1 MNKKQLIIA
10 AIVATLSVSGAFAAT
25 DITGVTGNN
34 GIFNITPD
42 KLNGEVGY
50 RKYDN
55 FNLSA
60 GDIANLIYKYGNSRD
75 INTFI
80 NLVQNGVKIDGILN
94 TMRDGNF
101 YNGQAVFITPGGM
114 TVGASGVLNV
124 GSLSV
129 ITPTNDAY
137 NSLKGEYASNNFA
150 NINNISS
157 LLNKSSNVGNIS
169 INGKI
174 LAREGVQLRGGQI
187 NVGANGAIVNGITST
202 QAFTD
207 RATAATNA
215 EALFNNL
222 VNTNGIKTASAFT
235 KNGSNIQIKSSTGVD
250 IAGKVING
258 AADASGITSAQG
270 NSGVFITNSGSN
282 GTKISGL
289 VQSTHELNV
298 FNKAGDMTINGTLK
312 NEGANLNVSN
322 NGGNVAIGGTLSSD
336 RDIAITNNSS
346 TGSLA
351 FSGTAKGANANF
363 VNEGAG
369 GMNVTGAV
377 SGTKARFI
385 NRGGKLVIANT
396 ADKVAADRVDV
407 VNYGD
412 GGASIGGI
420 NAENGLYVVNHKGN
434 LSVDGHVT
442 TGDDATISI
451 RNAETAGK
459 LAVGSNGHIDGQGK
473 VALRNQG
480 ANGMT
485 IDGKVTN
492 DNALGNAETSIIN
505 ENGALLVNGKI
516 NNNGNMAIKNTG
528 SGMLIS
534 KNAVVTNEGQLKVKN
549 YGADGMTIVG
559 DVNNTGNVT
568 FYNDAGK
575 MKLATAED
583 GTKAGNITN
592 EDGRLII
599 WSRNNS
605 TGISAA
611 SSSKIINNG
620 NGNSLAIKHTGT
632 TAAGSKGLDL
642 QGTIRNDGETAI
654 NNYSGDMYI
663 SGNIQSDGSLG
674 IINRAGAGKADF
686 ASAGSITSDKNINIK
701 NYGSGDM
708 TVNNTITNNGRL
720 NVIANTGKL
729 NLGGTV
735 HNDSNGALDDNNGF
749 YAVSRDQGTGINL
762 SSEFK
767 ADGAGQNLIKNISGS
782 EGLRYEGA
790 INASGSQTELY
801 NVKGN
806 MTVGGTIATT
816 GDGKVVIL
824 NKGDGMTVN
833 GTISSA
839 KDVKVVNKGSQKATV
854 DESKI
859 TAPNTKKFYEQLRK
873 SSL

>member
-10 AIVATLSVSGAFAAT
+10 AIAATLSVSGAFAAT

-34 GIFNITPD
+34 GVFNITPD

-114 TVGASGVLNV
+114 AVGASGVLNV

-169 INGKI
+169 IDGKI

-207 RATAATNA
+207 RATAATQA

-258 AADASGITSAQG
+258 AADASGITSTQG

-322 NGGNVAIGGTLSSD
+322 KGGNVAIGGTLSSD
-336 RDIAITNNSS
+336 RDIAVTNNSS

-407 VNYGD
+407 VNYGN

-480 ANGMT
+480 ANGLT

-492 DNALGNAETSIIN
+492 DNALSNAETSIIN

-528 SGMLIS
+528 SGMTIS

-549 YGADGMTIVG
+549 YGAGGMTIVG

-568 FYNDAGK
+568 FYNDAGQ
-575 MKLATAED
+575 MQLATTKD

-762 SSEFK
+762 SSGFK

-782 EGLRYEGA
+782 EGLRYEGN

-801 NVKGN
+801 NQKGN
-806 MTVGGTIATT
+806 MTVGGTLATT
-816 GDGKVVIL
+816 GDGKVVVL
-824 NKGDGMTVN
+824 NKGDGMKLDGIIT
-833 GTISSA
+833 SEKDA
-839 KDVKVVNKGSQKATV
+839 KIVNKGLEHAENNAKVTTPN
-854 DESKI
+854 KI
-859 TAPNTKKFYEQLRK
+859 WFYEKLK
-873 SSL
+873 

>member
-10 AIVATLSVSGAFAAT
+10 AIAATLSVSGAFAAT
-25 DITGVTGNN
+25 DITGVNGNN
-34 GIFNITPD
+34 GVFNITPD

-169 INGKI
+169 IDGKI

-207 RATAATNA
+207 RATAATRA

-322 NGGNVAIGGTLSSD
+322 KGGNVAIGGTLSSD
-336 RDIAITNNSS
+336 RDIAVTNNSS

-528 SGMLIS
+528 SGMTIS

-549 YGADGMTIVG
+549 YGAGGMTIVG

-575 MKLATAED
+575 MKLATTED

-749 YAVSRDQGTGINL
+749 YAVSRDQGTGIIL
-762 SSEFK
+762 SSGFK

-782 EGLRYEGA
+782 EGLRYEGN

-801 NVKGN
+801 NQKGN
-806 MTVGGTIATT
+806 MTVGGTLATT
-816 GDGKVVIL
+816 GDGKVVVL
-824 NKGDGMTVN
+824 NKGDGMKLDGIIT
-833 GTISSA
+833 SEKDA
-839 KDVKVVNKGSQKATV
+839 KIVNKGLEHAENNAKVTTPN
-854 DESKI
+854 KI
-859 TAPNTKKFYEQLRK
+859 WFYEKLK
-873 SSL
+873 

>member
-322 NGGNVAIGGTLSSD
+322 NAGNVAIGGTLSSD

-459 LAVGSNGHIDGQGK
+459 LAVGTNGHVDGKGK

-528 SGMLIS
+528 SGMTIS

-686 ASAGSITSDKNINIK
+686 TSAGSITSDKNINIK

-720 NVIANTGKL
+720 NIIANTGKL

-762 SSEFK
+762 SSGFK

-782 EGLRYEGA
+782 EGLRYEGN

-801 NVKGN
+801 NQKGN
-806 MTVGGTIATT
+806 MTVGGTLATT
-816 GDGKVVIL
+816 GDGKVVVL
-824 NKGDGMTVN
+824 NKGDGMKLDGIIT
-833 GTISSA
+833 SEKDA
-839 KDVKVVNKGSQKATV
+839 KIVNKGLEHAENNAKVTTPN
-854 DESKI
+854 KI
-859 TAPNTKKFYEQLRK
+859 WFYEKLK
-873 SSL
+873 

>member
-10 AIVATLSVSGAFAAT
+10 AIAATLSVSGAFAAT
-25 DITGVTGNN
+25 DITGVNGNN
-34 GIFNITPD
+34 GVFNITPD

-169 INGKI
+169 IDGKI

-207 RATAATNA
+207 RATAATQA

-322 NGGNVAIGGTLSSD
+322 KGGNVAIGGTLSSD
-336 RDIAITNNSS
+336 RDIAVTNNSS

-459 LAVGSNGHIDGQGK
+459 LAVGSNGHVDGQGK

-528 SGMLIS
+528 SGMTIS
-534 KNAVVTNEGQLKVKN
+534 KNAVVTNEGQLKIKN
-549 YGADGMTIVG
+549 YGAGGMTIVG

-568 FYNDAGK
+568 FYNDAGQ
-575 MKLATAED
+575 MQLATTKD

-762 SSEFK
+762 SSGFK

-782 EGLRYEGA
+782 EGLRYEGN

-801 NVKGN
+801 NQKGN
-806 MTVGGTIATT
+806 MTVGGTLATT
-816 GDGKVVIL
+816 GDGKVVVL
-824 NKGDGMTVN
+824 NKGDGMKLDGIIT
-833 GTISSA
+833 SEKDA
-839 KDVKVVNKGSQKATV
+839 KIVNKGLEHAENNAKVTTPN
-854 DESKI
+854 KI
-859 TAPNTKKFYEQLRK
+859 WFYEKLK
-873 SSL
+873 

>member
-10 AIVATLSVSGAFAAT
+10 AIAATLSVSGAFAAT
-25 DITGVTGNN
+25 DITGVNGNN
-34 GIFNITPD
+34 GVFNITPD

-169 INGKI
+169 IDGKI

-207 RATAATNA
+207 RATAATRA

-222 VNTNGIKTASAFT
+222 VNTNDIKTASAFT

-298 FNKAGDMTINGTLK
+298 FNKAGDMAINGTLK

-322 NGGNVAIGGTLSSD
+322 KGGNVTIGGTLSSD
-336 RDIAITNNSS
+336 RDIAVTNNSS

-528 SGMLIS
+528 SSMKIS

-549 YGADGMTIVG
+549 YGAGGMTIVG
-559 DVNNTGNVT
+559 DINNTGNVT
-568 FYNDAGK
+568 FYNDAGQ
-575 MKLATAED
+575 MQLATTKD

-686 ASAGSITSDKNINIK
+686 ASAGSITSDKNIHIK

-720 NVIANTGKL
+720 NIIANTGKL

-762 SSEFK
+762 SSGFK

-782 EGLRYEGA
+782 EGLRYEGN

-801 NVKGN
+801 NQKGN
-806 MTVGGTIATT
+806 MTVGGTLATT
-816 GDGKVVIL
+816 GDGKVVVL
-824 NKGDGMTVN
+824 NKGDGMKLDGIIT
-833 GTISSA
+833 SEKDA
-839 KDVKVVNKGSQKATV
+839 KIVNKGLEHAENNAKVTTPN
-854 DESKI
+854 KI
-859 TAPNTKKFYEQLRK
+859 WFYEKLK
-873 SSL
+873 

>member
-10 AIVATLSVSGAFAAT
+10 AIAATLSVSGAFAAT
-25 DITGVTGNN
+25 DITGVNGNN
-34 GIFNITPD
+34 GVFNITPD

-114 TVGASGVLNV
+114 AVGASGVLNV

-169 INGKI
+169 IDGKI

-207 RATAATNA
+207 RATAATQA

-298 FNKAGDMTINGTLK
+298 FNKAGDMAINGTLK

-322 NGGNVAIGGTLSSD
+322 KGGNVAIGGTLSSD
-336 RDIAITNNSS
+336 RDIAVTNNSS

-369 GMNVTGAV
+369 GMNVTGVV

-534 KNAVVTNEGQLKVKN
+534 KNAVVTNEGQLKIKN
-549 YGADGMTIVG
+549 YGAGGMTIVG

-568 FYNDAGK
+568 FYNDAGQ
-575 MKLATAED
+575 MKLATTED
-583 GTKAGNITN
+583 RTKAGNITN

-720 NVIANTGKL
+720 NIIANTGKL

-762 SSEFK
+762 SSGFK

-782 EGLRYEGA
+782 EGLRYEGN

-801 NVKGN
+801 NQKGN
-806 MTVGGTIATT
+806 MTVGGTLATT
-816 GDGKVVIL
+816 GDGKVVVL
-824 NKGDGMTVN
+824 NKGDGMKLDGIIT
-833 GTISSA
+833 SEKDA
-839 KDVKVVNKGSQKATV
+839 KIVNKGLEHAENNAKVTTPN
-854 DESKI
+854 KI
-859 TAPNTKKFYEQLRK
+859 WFYEKLK
-873 SSL
+873 

>member
-10 AIVATLSVSGAFAAT
+10 AIAATLSVSGAFAAT

-34 GIFNITPD
+34 GVFNITPD

-114 TVGASGVLNV
+114 AVGASGVLNV

-137 NSLKGEYASNNFA
+137 NNLKSEYASNNFA

-169 INGKI
+169 IDGKI

-187 NVGANGAIVNGITST
+187 NVGANGAIINGIAEQNAITSAT
-202 QAFTD
+202 Q
-207 RATAATNA
+207 A

-322 NGGNVAIGGTLSSD
+322 KGGNVAIGGTLSSD
-336 RDIAITNNSS
+336 RDIAVTNNSS

-528 SGMLIS
+528 SGMTIS

-549 YGADGMTIVG
+549 YGAGGMTIVG
-559 DVNNTGNVT
+559 DINNTGNVT

-575 MKLATAED
+575 MKLATTED

-762 SSEFK
+762 SSGFK

-782 EGLRYEGA
+782 EGLRYEGN

-801 NVKGN
+801 NQKGN
-806 MTVGGTIATT
+806 MTVGGTLATT
-816 GDGKVVIL
+816 GDGKVVVL
-824 NKGDGMTVN
+824 NKGDGMKLDGIIT
-833 GTISSA
+833 SEKDA
-839 KDVKVVNKGSQKATV
+839 KIVNKGLEHAENNAKVTTPN
-854 DESKI
+854 KI
-859 TAPNTKKFYEQLRK
+859 WFYEKLK
-873 SSL
+873 

>member
-10 AIVATLSVSGAFAAT
+10 AIAATLSVSGAFAAT
-25 DITGVTGNN
+25 DITGVNGNN
-34 GIFNITPD
+34 GVFNITPD

-55 FNLSA
+55 FDLSA

-80 NLVQNGVKIDGILN
+80 NLVQKEVKIDGILN

-129 ITPTNDAY
+129 ITPTNVAY
-137 NSLKGEYASNNFA
+137 KSLEGEYASNNFA

-169 INGKI
+169 IDGKI

-207 RATAATNA
+207 RATAATQA

-322 NGGNVAIGGTLSSD
+322 KGGNVAIGGTLSSD
-336 RDIAITNNSS
+336 RDIAVTNNSS

-528 SGMLIS
+528 SGMTIS

-549 YGADGMTIVG
+549 YGAGGMTIVG

-568 FYNDAGK
+568 FYNDAGQ
-575 MKLATAED
+575 MKLATTED

-762 SSEFK
+762 SSGFK

-782 EGLRYEGA
+782 EGLRYEGN

-801 NVKGN
+801 NQKGN
-806 MTVGGTIATT
+806 MTVGGTLATT
-816 GDGKVVIL
+816 GDGKVVVL
-824 NKGDGMTVN
+824 NKGDGMKLDGIIT
-833 GTISSA
+833 SEKDA
-839 KDVKVVNKGSQKATV
+839 KIVNKGLEHAENNAKVTTPN
-854 DESKI
+854 KI
-859 TAPNTKKFYEQLRK
+859 WFYEKLK
-873 SSL
+873 

>member
-10 AIVATLSVSGAFAAT
+10 AIAATLSVSGAFAAT

-34 GIFNITPD
+34 GVFNITPD

-114 TVGASGVLNV
+114 AVGASGVLNV

-137 NSLKGEYASNNFA
+137 NNLKSEYTSNNFA

-169 INGKI
+169 IDGKI

-207 RATAATNA
+207 RATAATRA
-215 EALFNNL
+215 EALFNDL

-322 NGGNVAIGGTLSSD
+322 KGGNVAIGGTLSSD
-336 RDIAITNNSS
+336 RDIAVTNNSS

-407 VNYGD
+407 VNYGN

-459 LAVGSNGHIDGQGK
+459 LAVGSNGHVDGQGK

-492 DNALGNAETSIIN
+492 DNALSNAETSIIN

-516 NNNGNMAIKNTG
+516 NNIGNMAIKNTG
-528 SGMLIS
+528 SGMTIS

-559 DVNNTGNVT
+559 DINNTGNVT
-568 FYNDAGK
+568 FYNDAGQ
-575 MKLATAED
+575 MQLATTKD

-762 SSEFK
+762 SSGFK

-782 EGLRYEGA
+782 EGLRYEGN

-801 NVKGN
+801 NQKGN
-806 MTVGGTIATT
+806 MTVGGTLATT
-816 GDGKVVIL
+816 GDGKVVVL
-824 NKGDGMTVN
+824 NKGDGMKLDGIIT
-833 GTISSA
+833 SE
-839 KDVKVVNKGSQKATV
+839 KDAKVVNKGLEHAENNAKVTTPN
-854 DESKI
+854 KI
-859 TAPNTKKFYEQLRK
+859 WFYEKLK
-873 SSL
+873 

>member
-10 AIVATLSVSGAFAAT
+10 AIAATLSVSGAFAAT

-34 GIFNITPD
+34 GVFNITPD

-114 TVGASGVLNV
+114 AVGASGVLNV

-169 INGKI
+169 IDGKI

-207 RATAATNA
+207 RATAATQA

-322 NGGNVAIGGTLSSD
+322 KGGNVAIGGTLSSD
-336 RDIAITNNSS
+336 RDIAVTNNSS

-528 SGMLIS
+528 SGMTIS

-559 DVNNTGNVT
+559 DINNTGNVT

-575 MKLATAED
+575 MKLATTED

-762 SSEFK
+762 SSGFK

-782 EGLRYEGA
+782 EGLRYEGN

-801 NVKGN
+801 NQKGN
-806 MTVGGTIATT
+806 MTVGGTLATT
-816 GDGKVVIL
+816 GDGKVVVL
-824 NKGDGMTVN
+824 NKGDGMKLDGIIT
-833 GTISSA
+833 SEKDA
-839 KDVKVVNKGSQKATV
+839 KIVNKGLEHAENNAKVTTPN
-854 DESKI
+854 KI
-859 TAPNTKKFYEQLRK
+859 WFYEKLK
-873 SSL
+873 

>member
-10 AIVATLSVSGAFAAT
+10 AIAATLSVSGAFAAT

-34 GIFNITPD
+34 GVFNITPD

-169 INGKI
+169 IDGKI

-207 RATAATNA
+207 RATAATQA

-322 NGGNVAIGGTLSSD
+322 KGGNVAIGGTFSSD
-336 RDIAITNNSS
+336 RDIAVTNNSS

-459 LAVGSNGHIDGQGK
+459 FAVGSNGHVDGKGK

-528 SGMLIS
+528 SGMTIS

-549 YGADGMTIVG
+549 YGAGGMTIVG

-575 MKLATAED
+575 MKLATTED

-762 SSEFK
+762 SSGFK

-782 EGLRYEGA
+782 EGLRYEGN

-801 NVKGN
+801 NQKGN
-806 MTVGGTIATT
+806 MTVGGTLATT
-816 GDGKVVIL
+816 GDGKVVVL
-824 NKGDGMTVN
+824 NKGDGMKLDGIIT
-833 GTISSA
+833 SEKDA
-839 KDVKVVNKGSQKATV
+839 KIVNKGLEHAENNAKVTTPN
-854 DESKI
+854 KI
-859 TAPNTKKFYEQLRK
+859 WFYEKLK
-873 SSL
+873 

>member
-10 AIVATLSVSGAFAAT
+10 AIAATLSVSGAFAAT
-25 DITGVTGNN
+25 DITGVNGNN
-34 GIFNITPD
+34 GVFNITPD

-169 INGKI
+169 IDGKI

-207 RATAATNA
+207 RATAATQA

-222 VNTNGIKTASAFT
+222 VNTSGIKTASAFT

-298 FNKAGDMTINGTLK
+298 FNKAGDMAINGTLK

-322 NGGNVAIGGTLSSD
+322 KGGNVAIGGTLSSD
-336 RDIAITNNSS
+336 RDIAVTNNSS

-407 VNYGD
+407 VNYGN

-459 LAVGSNGHIDGQGK
+459 FAVGSNGHIDGQGK

-528 SGMLIS
+528 SGMTIS
-534 KNAVVTNEGQLKVKN
+534 KNAVVTNEGQLKIKN
-549 YGADGMTIVG
+549 YGAGGMTIVG

-568 FYNDAGK
+568 FYNDAGQ
-575 MKLATAED
+575 MQLATTKD

-729 NLGGTV
+729 DLGGTV

-762 SSEFK
+762 SSGFK

-782 EGLRYEGA
+782 EGLRYEGN

-801 NVKGN
+801 NQKGN
-806 MTVGGTIATT
+806 MTVGGTLATT
-816 GDGKVVIL
+816 GDGKVVVL
-824 NKGDGMTVN
+824 NKGDGMKLDGIIT
-833 GTISSA
+833 SEKDA
-839 KDVKVVNKGSQKATV
+839 KIVNKGLEHAENNAKVTTPN
-854 DESKI
+854 KI
-859 TAPNTKKFYEQLRK
+859 WFYEKLK
-873 SSL
+873 

>member
-10 AIVATLSVSGAFAAT
+10 AIAATLSVSGAFAAT
-25 DITGVTGNN
+25 DITGVNGNN
-34 GIFNITPD
+34 GVFNITPD

-169 INGKI
+169 IDGKI

-207 RATAATNA
+207 RATAATRA

-322 NGGNVAIGGTLSSD
+322 KGGNVAIGGILSSD
-336 RDIAITNNSS
+336 RDIAVTNNSS

-528 SGMLIS
+528 SGMTIS

-549 YGADGMTIVG
+549 YGAGGMTIVG
-559 DVNNTGNVT
+559 DINNTGNVT
-568 FYNDAGK
+568 FYNDAGQ
-575 MKLATAED
+575 MQLATTKD

-762 SSEFK
+762 SSGFK

-782 EGLRYEGA
+782 EGLRYEGN

-801 NVKGN
+801 NQKGN
-806 MTVGGTIATT
+806 MTVGGTLATT
-816 GDGKVVIL
+816 GDGKVVVL
-824 NKGDGMTVN
+824 NKGDGMKLDGIIT
-833 GTISSA
+833 SEKDA
-839 KDVKVVNKGSQKATV
+839 KIVNKGLEHAENNAKVTTPN
-854 DESKI
+854 KI
-859 TAPNTKKFYEQLRK
+859 WFYEKLK
-873 SSL
+873 

>member
-10 AIVATLSVSGAFAAT
+10 AIAATLSVSGAFAAT
-25 DITGVTGNN
+25 DITGVNGNN
-34 GIFNITPD
+34 GVFNITPD

-169 INGKI
+169 IDGKI

-207 RATAATNA
+207 RATAATQA

-322 NGGNVAIGGTLSSD
+322 KGGNVAIGGTLSSD
-336 RDIAITNNSS
+336 RDIAVTNNSS

-407 VNYGD
+407 VNYGN

-528 SGMLIS
+528 SGMTIS

-549 YGADGMTIVG
+549 YGAGGMTIVG

-575 MKLATAED
+575 MQLATTKD

-720 NVIANTGKL
+720 NIIANTGKL

-762 SSEFK
+762 SSGFK

-782 EGLRYEGA
+782 EGLRYEGN
-790 INASGSQTELY
+790 INASASQTELY
-801 NVKGN
+801 NQKGN
-806 MTVGGTIATT
+806 MTVGGTLATT
-816 GDGKVVIL
+816 GDGKVVVL
-824 NKGDGMTVN
+824 NKGDGMKLDGIIT
-833 GTISSA
+833 SEKDA
-839 KDVKVVNKGSQKATV
+839 KIVNKGLEHAENNAKVTTPN
-854 DESKI
+854 KI
-859 TAPNTKKFYEQLRK
+859 WFYEKLK
-873 SSL
+873 

>member
-10 AIVATLSVSGAFAAT
+10 AIAATLSVSGAFAAT

-34 GIFNITPD
+34 GVFNITPD

-169 INGKI
+169 IDGKI

-207 RATAATNA
+207 RATAATRA

-298 FNKAGDMTINGTLK
+298 FNKAGDMAINGTLK

-322 NGGNVAIGGTLSSD
+322 KGGNVAIGGTLSSD
-336 RDIAITNNSS
+336 RDIAVTNNSS

-528 SGMLIS
+528 SGMTIS

-549 YGADGMTIVG
+549 YGAGGMTIVG
-559 DVNNTGNVT
+559 DINNTGNVT
-568 FYNDAGK
+568 FYNDAGQ
-575 MKLATAED
+575 MQLATTED

-632 TAAGSKGLDL
+632 TAAGAKGLDL

-762 SSEFK
+762 SSGFK

-782 EGLRYEGA
+782 EGLRYEGN

-801 NVKGN
+801 NQKGN
-806 MTVGGTIATT
+806 MTVGGTLATT
-816 GDGKVVIL
+816 GDGKVVVL
-824 NKGDGMTVN
+824 NKGDGMKLDGIIT
-833 GTISSA
+833 SEKDA
-839 KDVKVVNKGSQKATV
+839 KIVNKGLEHAENNAKVTTPN
-854 DESKI
+854 KI
-859 TAPNTKKFYEQLRK
+859 WFYEKLK
-873 SSL
+873 

>member
-10 AIVATLSVSGAFAAT
+10 AIAATLSVSGAFAAT

-34 GIFNITPD
+34 GVFNITPD

-114 TVGASGVLNV
+114 AVGASGVLNV

-169 INGKI
+169 IDGKI

-207 RATAATNA
+207 RATAATQA

-322 NGGNVAIGGTLSSD
+322 KGGNVAIGGTLSSD
-336 RDIAITNNSS
+336 RDIAVTNNSS

-492 DNALGNAETSIIN
+492 DNALSNAETSIIN

-528 SGMLIS
+528 SGMTIS

-575 MKLATAED
+575 MKLATTED

-762 SSEFK
+762 SSGFK

-782 EGLRYEGA
+782 EGLRYEGN

-801 NVKGN
+801 NQKGN
-806 MTVGGTIATT
+806 MTVGGTLATT
-816 GDGKVVIL
+816 GDGKVVVL
-824 NKGDGMTVN
+824 NKGDGMKLDGIIT
-833 GTISSA
+833 SEKDA
-839 KDVKVVNKGSQKATV
+839 KIVNKGLEHAENNAKVTTPN
-854 DESKI
+854 KI
-859 TAPNTKKFYEQLRK
+859 WFYEKLK
-873 SSL
+873 

>member
-10 AIVATLSVSGAFAAT
+10 AIAATLSVSGAFAAT
-25 DITGVTGNN
+25 DITGVNGNN
-34 GIFNITPD
+34 GVFNITPD

-169 INGKI
+169 IDGKI

-207 RATAATNA
+207 RATAATRA

-298 FNKAGDMTINGTLK
+298 FNKAGDMAINGTLK

-322 NGGNVAIGGTLSSD
+322 KGGNVAIGGTLSSD
-336 RDIAITNNSS
+336 RDIAVTNNSS

-505 ENGALLVNGKI
+505 ENGALLVNGRI

-528 SGMLIS
+528 SGMTIS

-549 YGADGMTIVG
+549 YGAGGMTIVG

-575 MKLATAED
+575 MKLATTED

-762 SSEFK
+762 SSGFK

-782 EGLRYEGA
+782 EGLRYEGN

-801 NVKGN
+801 NQKGN
-806 MTVGGTIATT
+806 MTVGGTLATT
-816 GDGKVVIL
+816 GDGKVVVL
-824 NKGDGMTVN
+824 NKGDGMKLDGIIT
-833 GTISSA
+833 SEKDA
-839 KDVKVVNKGSQKATV
+839 KIVNKGLEHAENNAKVTTPN
-854 DESKI
+854 KI
-859 TAPNTKKFYEQLRK
+859 WFYEKLK
-873 SSL
+873 

>member
-10 AIVATLSVSGAFAAT
+10 AIATTLSVSGAFAAT
-25 DITGVTGNN
+25 DITGVNGNN
-34 GIFNITPD
+34 GVFNITPD

-169 INGKI
+169 IDGKI

-207 RATAATNA
+207 RATAATQA

-322 NGGNVAIGGTLSSD
+322 KGGNVAIGGTLSSD
-336 RDIAITNNSS
+336 RDIAVTNNSS

-396 ADKVAADRVDV
+396 ADKVTADRVDV

-528 SGMLIS
+528 SGMTIS

-549 YGADGMTIVG
+549 YGAGGMTIVG

-575 MKLATAED
+575 MKLATTED

-762 SSEFK
+762 SSGFK

-782 EGLRYEGA
+782 EGLRYEGN

-801 NVKGN
+801 NQKGN
-806 MTVGGTIATT
+806 MTVGGTLATT
-816 GDGKVVIL
+816 GDGKVVVL
-824 NKGDGMTVN
+824 NKGDGMKLDGIIT
-833 GTISSA
+833 SEKDA
-839 KDVKVVNKGSQKATV
+839 KIVNKGLEHAENNAKVTTPN
-854 DESKI
+854 KI
-859 TAPNTKKFYEQLRK
+859 WFYEKLK
-873 SSL
+873 

>member
-10 AIVATLSVSGAFAAT
+10 AIAATLSVSGAFAAT

-34 GIFNITPD
+34 GVFNITPD

-169 INGKI
+169 IDGKI

-207 RATAATNA
+207 RATAATQA

-322 NGGNVAIGGTLSSD
+322 KGGNVTIGGTLSSD
-336 RDIAITNNSS
+336 RDIAVTNNSS

-407 VNYGD
+407 VNYGN

-480 ANGMT
+480 ANGLT

-492 DNALGNAETSIIN
+492 DNALSNAETSIIN

-528 SGMLIS
+528 SGMTIS

-549 YGADGMTIVG
+549 YGAGGMTIVG

-568 FYNDAGK
+568 FYNDAGQ
-575 MKLATAED
+575 MQLATTKD

-762 SSEFK
+762 SSGFK

-782 EGLRYEGA
+782 EGLRYEGN

-801 NVKGN
+801 NQKGN
-806 MTVGGTIATT
+806 MTVGGTLATT
-816 GDGKVVIL
+816 GDGKVVVL
-824 NKGDGMTVN
+824 NKGDGMKLDGIIT
-833 GTISSA
+833 SEKDA
-839 KDVKVVNKGSQKATV
+839 KIVNKGLEHAENNAKVTTPN
-854 DESKI
+854 KI
-859 TAPNTKKFYEQLRK
+859 WFYEKLK
-873 SSL
+873 

>member
-10 AIVATLSVSGAFAAT
+10 AIAATLSVSGAFAAT

-34 GIFNITPD
+34 GVFNITPD

-169 INGKI
+169 IDGKI

-207 RATAATNA
+207 RATAATQA

-322 NGGNVAIGGTLSSD
+322 KGGNVAIGGTLSSD
-336 RDIAITNNSS
+336 RDIAVTNNSS

-528 SGMLIS
+528 SGMTIS

-549 YGADGMTIVG
+549 YGAGGMTIVG
-559 DVNNTGNVT
+559 DINNTGNVT
-568 FYNDAGK
+568 FYNDAGQ
-575 MKLATAED
+575 MQLATTKD

-720 NVIANTGKL
+720 NIIANTGKL

-762 SSEFK
+762 SSGFK

-782 EGLRYEGA
+782 EGLRYEGN

-801 NVKGN
+801 NQKGN
-806 MTVGGTIATT
+806 MTVGGTLATT
-816 GDGKVVIL
+816 GDGKVVVL
-824 NKGDGMTVN
+824 NKGDGMKLDGIIT
-833 GTISSA
+833 SEKDA
-839 KDVKVVNKGSQKATV
+839 KIVNKGLEHAENNAKVTTPN
-854 DESKI
+854 KI
-859 TAPNTKKFYEQLRK
+859 WFYEKLK
-873 SSL
+873 

>member
-10 AIVATLSVSGAFAAT
+10 AIAATLSVSGAFAAT

-34 GIFNITPD
+34 GVFNITPD

-114 TVGASGVLNV
+114 AVGASGVLNV

-169 INGKI
+169 IDGKI

-207 RATAATNA
+207 RATAATQA

-322 NGGNVAIGGTLSSD
+322 KGGNVAIGGTLSSD
-336 RDIAITNNSS
+336 RDIAVTNNSS

-528 SGMLIS
+528 SGMTIS

-549 YGADGMTIVG
+549 YGAGGMTIVG
-559 DVNNTGNVT
+559 DINNTGNVT
-568 FYNDAGK
+568 FYNDAGQ
-575 MKLATAED
+575 MQLATTKD

-720 NVIANTGKL
+720 NIIANTGKL

-762 SSEFK
+762 SSGFK

-782 EGLRYEGA
+782 EGLRYEGN
-790 INASGSQTELY
+790 INAAGSQTELY
-801 NVKGN
+801 NQKGN
-806 MTVGGTIATT
+806 MTVGGTLATT
-816 GDGKVVIL
+816 GDGKVVVL
-824 NKGDGMTVN
+824 NKGDGMKLDGIIT
-833 GTISSA
+833 SEKDA
-839 KDVKVVNKGSQKATV
+839 KIVNKGLEHAENNAKVTTPN
-854 DESKI
+854 KI
-859 TAPNTKKFYEQLRK
+859 WFYEKLK
-873 SSL
+873 

>member
-10 AIVATLSVSGAFAAT
+10 AIAATLSVSGAFAAT

-34 GIFNITPD
+34 GVFNITPD

-114 TVGASGVLNV
+114 AVGASGVLNV

-169 INGKI
+169 IDGKI

-207 RATAATNA
+207 RATAATQA

-322 NGGNVAIGGTLSSD
+322 KGGNVAIGGTLSSD
-336 RDIAITNNSS
+336 RDIAVTNNSS

-459 LAVGSNGHIDGQGK
+459 LAVGTNGHVDGKGK

-528 SGMLIS
+528 SGMTIS

-720 NVIANTGKL
+720 NIIANTGKL

-762 SSEFK
+762 SSGFK

-782 EGLRYEGA
+782 EGLRYEGN

-801 NVKGN
+801 NQKGN
-806 MTVGGTIATT
+806 MTVGGTLATT
-816 GDGKVVIL
+816 GDGKVVVL
-824 NKGDGMTVN
+824 NKGDGMKLDGIIT
-833 GTISSA
+833 SEKDA
-839 KDVKVVNKGSQKATV
+839 KIVNKGLEHAENNAKVTTPN
-854 DESKI
+854 KI
-859 TAPNTKKFYEQLRK
+859 WFYEKLK
-873 SSL
+873 

>member
-10 AIVATLSVSGAFAAT
+10 AIAATLSVSGAFAAT
-25 DITGVTGNN
+25 DITGVNGNN
-34 GIFNITPD
+34 GVFNITPD

-137 NSLKGEYASNNFA
+137 NSLKGEYASNNFT

-169 INGKI
+169 IDGKI

-207 RATAATNA
+207 RATAATQA

-322 NGGNVAIGGTLSSD
+322 KGGNVAIGGTLSSD
-336 RDIAITNNSS
+336 RDIAVTNNSS

-363 VNEGAG
+363 VNEGDG

-528 SGMLIS
+528 SGMTIS

-549 YGADGMTIVG
+549 YGAGGMTIVG
-559 DVNNTGNVT
+559 DINNTGNVT
-568 FYNDAGK
+568 FYNDAGQ
-575 MKLATAED
+575 MQLATTKD

-720 NVIANTGKL
+720 NIIANTGKL

-749 YAVSRDQGTGINL
+749 YAVSRNQGTGINL
-762 SSEFK
+762 SSGFK

-782 EGLRYEGA
+782 EGLRYEGN

-801 NVKGN
+801 NQKGN
-806 MTVGGTIATT
+806 MTVGGTLATT
-816 GDGKVVIL
+816 GDGKVVVL
-824 NKGDGMTVN
+824 NKGDGMKLDGIIT
-833 GTISSA
+833 SEKDA
-839 KDVKVVNKGSQKATV
+839 KIVNKGLEHAENNAKVTTPN
-854 DESKI
+854 KI
-859 TAPNTKKFYEQLRK
+859 WFYEKLK
-873 SSL
+873 

>member
-10 AIVATLSVSGAFAAT
+10 AIAATLSVSGAFAAT

-34 GIFNITPD
+34 GVFNITPD

-169 INGKI
+169 IDGKI

-207 RATAATNA
+207 RATAATQA

-322 NGGNVAIGGTLSSD
+322 KGGNVAIGGTLSSD
-336 RDIAITNNSS
+336 RDIAVTNNSS

-459 LAVGSNGHIDGQGK
+459 FAVGSNGHVDGQGK

-528 SGMLIS
+528 SGMTIS

-549 YGADGMTIVG
+549 YGAGGMTIVG

-575 MKLATAED
+575 MKLATTED

-762 SSEFK
+762 SSGFK

-782 EGLRYEGA
+782 EGLRYEGN

-801 NVKGN
+801 NQKGN
-806 MTVGGTIATT
+806 MTVGGTLATT
-816 GDGKVVIL
+816 GDGKVVVL
-824 NKGDGMTVN
+824 NKGDGMKLDGIIT
-833 GTISSA
+833 SEKDA
-839 KDVKVVNKGSQKATV
+839 KIVNKGLEHAENNAKVTTPN
-854 DESKI
+854 KI
-859 TAPNTKKFYEQLRK
+859 WFYEKLK
-873 SSL
+873 

>member
-10 AIVATLSVSGAFAAT
+10 AIAATLSVSGAFAAT

-34 GIFNITPD
+34 GVFNITPD

-169 INGKI
+169 IDGKI

-207 RATAATNA
+207 RATAATQA

-322 NGGNVAIGGTLSSD
+322 KGGNVAIGGTLSSD
-336 RDIAITNNSS
+336 RDIAVTNNSS

-549 YGADGMTIVG
+549 YGAGGMTIVG
-559 DVNNTGNVT
+559 DINNTGNVT
-568 FYNDAGK
+568 FYNDAGQ
-575 MKLATAED
+575 MQLATTKD

-762 SSEFK
+762 SSGFK

-782 EGLRYEGA
+782 EGLRYEGN

-801 NVKGN
+801 NQKGN
-806 MTVGGTIATT
+806 MTVGGTLATT
-816 GDGKVVIL
+816 GDGKVVVL
-824 NKGDGMTVN
+824 NKGDGMKLDGIIT
-833 GTISSA
+833 SEKDA
-839 KDVKVVNKGSQKATV
+839 KIVNKGLEHAENNAKVTTPN
-854 DESKI
+854 KI
-859 TAPNTKKFYEQLRK
+859 WFYEKLK
-873 SSL
+873 

>member
-114 TVGASGVLNV
+114 AVGASGVLNV

-169 INGKI
+169 IDGKI

-207 RATAATNA
+207 RATAATQA

-322 NGGNVAIGGTLSSD
+322 KGGNVAIGGTLSSD
-336 RDIAITNNSS
+336 RDIAVTNNSS

-528 SGMLIS
+528 SGMTIS

-549 YGADGMTIVG
+549 YGAGGMTIVG

-575 MKLATAED
+575 MKLATTED

-720 NVIANTGKL
+720 NIIANTGKL

-762 SSEFK
+762 SSGFK

-782 EGLRYEGA
+782 EGLRYEGN

-801 NVKGN
+801 NQKGN
-806 MTVGGTIATT
+806 MTVGGTLATT
-816 GDGKVVIL
+816 GDGKVVVL
-824 NKGDGMTVN
+824 NKGDGMKLDGIIT
-833 GTISSA
+833 SEKDA
-839 KDVKVVNKGSQKATV
+839 KIVNKGLEHAENNAKVTTPN
-854 DESKI
+854 KI
-859 TAPNTKKFYEQLRK
+859 WFYEKLK
-873 SSL
+873 

>member
-10 AIVATLSVSGAFAAT
+10 AIAATLSVSGAFAAT

-34 GIFNITPD
+34 GVFNITPD

-114 TVGASGVLNV
+114 AVGASGVLNV

-169 INGKI
+169 IDGKI

-207 RATAATNA
+207 RATAATQA

-322 NGGNVAIGGTLSSD
+322 KGGNVAIGGTLSSD
-336 RDIAITNNSS
+336 RDIAVTNNSS

-396 ADKVAADRVDV
+396 ADKVTADRVDV

-459 LAVGSNGHIDGQGK
+459 FAVGSNGHVDGKGK

-480 ANGMT
+480 ANGLT

-528 SGMLIS
+528 SGMTIS

-549 YGADGMTIVG
+549 YGAGGMTIVG

-575 MKLATAED
+575 MKLATTED

-762 SSEFK
+762 SSGFK

-782 EGLRYEGA
+782 EGLRYEGN

-801 NVKGN
+801 NQKGN
-806 MTVGGTIATT
+806 MTVGGTLATT
-816 GDGKVVIL
+816 GDGKVVVL
-824 NKGDGMTVN
+824 NKGDGMKLDGIIT
-833 GTISSA
+833 SEKDA
-839 KDVKVVNKGSQKATV
+839 KIVNKGLEHAENNAKVTTPN
-854 DESKI
+854 KI
-859 TAPNTKKFYEQLRK
+859 WFYEKLK
-873 SSL
+873 

>member
-10 AIVATLSVSGAFAAT
+10 AIAATLSVSGAFAAT
-25 DITGVTGNN
+25 DITGVNGNN
-34 GIFNITPD
+34 GVFNITPD

-169 INGKI
+169 IDGKI

-207 RATAATNA
+207 RATAATQA

-322 NGGNVAIGGTLSSD
+322 KGGNVAIGGTLSSD
-336 RDIAITNNSS
+336 RDIAVTNNSS

-528 SGMLIS
+528 SGMTIS

-549 YGADGMTIVG
+549 YGAGGMTIVG

-575 MKLATAED
+575 MKLATTED

-762 SSEFK
+762 SSGFK

-782 EGLRYEGA
+782 EGLRYEGN

-801 NVKGN
+801 NQKGN
-806 MTVGGTIATT
+806 MTVGGTLATT
-816 GDGKVVIL
+816 GDGKVVVL
-824 NKGDGMTVN
+824 NKGDGMKLDGIIT
-833 GTISSA
+833 SEKDA
-839 KDVKVVNKGSQKATV
+839 KIVNKGLEHAENNAKVTTPN
-854 DESKI
+854 KI
-859 TAPNTKKFYEQLRK
+859 WFYEKLK
-873 SSL
+873 

>member
-10 AIVATLSVSGAFAAT
+10 AIAATLSVSGAFAAT
-25 DITGVTGNN
+25 DITGVNGNN
-34 GIFNITPD
+34 GVFNITPD

-169 INGKI
+169 IDGKI

-207 RATAATNA
+207 RATAATQA

-322 NGGNVAIGGTLSSD
+322 KGGNVAIGGTLSSD
-336 RDIAITNNSS
+336 RDIAVTNNSS

-407 VNYGD
+407 VNYGN

-528 SGMLIS
+528 SGMTIS
-534 KNAVVTNEGQLKVKN
+534 KNAVVTNEGQLKIKN
-549 YGADGMTIVG
+549 YGAGGMTIVG
-559 DVNNTGNVT
+559 DINNTGNVT
-568 FYNDAGK
+568 FYNDAGQ
-575 MKLATAED
+575 MQLATTKD

-762 SSEFK
+762 SSGFK

-782 EGLRYEGA
+782 EGLRYEGN

-801 NVKGN
+801 NQKGN
-806 MTVGGTIATT
+806 MTVGGTLATT
-816 GDGKVVIL
+816 GDGKVVVL
-824 NKGDGMTVN
+824 NKGDGMKLDGIIT
-833 GTISSA
+833 SEKDA
-839 KDVKVVNKGSQKATV
+839 KIVNKGLEHAENNAKVTTPN
-854 DESKI
+854 KI
-859 TAPNTKKFYEQLRK
+859 WFYEKLK
-873 SSL
+873 

>member
-10 AIVATLSVSGAFAAT
+10 AIAATLSVSGAFAAT

-34 GIFNITPD
+34 GVFNITPD

-114 TVGASGVLNV
+114 AVGASGVLNV

-137 NSLKGEYASNNFA
+137 NSLKSEYASNNFA

-169 INGKI
+169 IDGKI

-207 RATAATNA
+207 RATAATQA

-322 NGGNVAIGGTLSSD
+322 KGGNVAIGGTLSSD
-336 RDIAITNNSS
+336 RDIAVTNNSS

-377 SGTKARFI
+377 SGAKARFI

-528 SGMLIS
+528 SGMTIS

-549 YGADGMTIVG
+549 YGAGGMTIVG

-575 MKLATAED
+575 MKLATTED

-749 YAVSRDQGTGINL
+749 YAVSREQGTGINL
-762 SSEFK
+762 SSGFK

-782 EGLRYEGA
+782 EGLRYEGN

-801 NVKGN
+801 NQKGN
-806 MTVGGTIATT
+806 MTVGGTLATT
-816 GDGKVVIL
+816 GDGKVVVL
-824 NKGDGMTVN
+824 NKGDGMKLDGIIT
-833 GTISSA
+833 SEKDA
-839 KDVKVVNKGSQKATV
+839 KIVNKGLEHAENNAKVTTPN
-854 DESKI
+854 KI
-859 TAPNTKKFYEQLRK
+859 WFYEKLK
-873 SSL
+873 

>member
-137 NSLKGEYASNNFA
+137 NSLQGEYASNNFA

-322 NGGNVAIGGTLSSD
+322 NGANVAIGGTLSSD

-528 SGMLIS
+528 SGMTIS
-534 KNAVVTNEGQLKVKN
+534 KNAVVTNEGQLKIKN
-549 YGADGMTIVG
+549 YGAGGMTIVG

-782 EGLRYEGA
+782 EGLRYEGN

-801 NVKGN
+801 NQKGN
-806 MTVGGTIATT
+806 MTVGGTLATT
-816 GDGKVVIL
+816 GDGKVVVL
-824 NKGDGMTVN
+824 NKGDGMKLDGIIT
-833 GTISSA
+833 SEKDA
-839 KDVKVVNKGSQKATV
+839 KIVNKGLEHAENNAKVTTPN
-854 DESKI
+854 KI
-859 TAPNTKKFYEQLRK
+859 WFYEKLK
-873 SSL
+873 

>member
-10 AIVATLSVSGAFAAT
+10 AIAATLSVSGAFAAT
-25 DITGVTGNN
+25 DITGVNGNN
-34 GIFNITPD
+34 GVFNITPD

-114 TVGASGVLNV
+114 AVGASGVLNV

-169 INGKI
+169 IDGKI

-207 RATAATNA
+207 RATAATQA

-258 AADASGITSAQG
+258 AADASGITSAQS

-298 FNKAGDMTINGTLK
+298 FNKAGDMAINGTLK

-322 NGGNVAIGGTLSSD
+322 KGGNVAIGGTLSSD
-336 RDIAITNNSS
+336 RDIAVTNNSS

-528 SGMLIS
+528 SGMTIS

-549 YGADGMTIVG
+549 YGAGGMTIVG
-559 DVNNTGNVT
+559 DINNTGNVT
-568 FYNDAGK
+568 FYNDAGQ
-575 MKLATAED
+575 MQLATTKD

-762 SSEFK
+762 SSGFK

-782 EGLRYEGA
+782 EGLRYEGN

-801 NVKGN
+801 NQKGN
-806 MTVGGTIATT
+806 MTVGGTLATT
-816 GDGKVVIL
+816 GDGKVVVL
-824 NKGDGMTVN
+824 NKGDGMKLDGIIT
-833 GTISSA
+833 SEKDA
-839 KDVKVVNKGSQKATV
+839 KIVNKGLEHAENDAKVTTPN
-854 DESKI
+854 KI
-859 TAPNTKKFYEQLRK
+859 WFYEKLK
-873 SSL
+873 

>member
-10 AIVATLSVSGAFAAT
+10 AIAATLSVSGAFAAT
-25 DITGVTGNN
+25 DITGVNGNN
-34 GIFNITPD
+34 GVFNITPD

-169 INGKI
+169 IDGKI

-187 NVGANGAIVNGITST
+187 NVGANGAIINGITST

-207 RATAATNA
+207 RATAATRA

-322 NGGNVAIGGTLSSD
+322 KGGNVAIGGTLSSD
-336 RDIAITNNSS
+336 RDIAVTNNSS

-528 SGMLIS
+528 SGMTIS

-549 YGADGMTIVG
+549 YGAGGMTIVG

-575 MKLATAED
+575 MKLATTED

-720 NVIANTGKL
+720 NIIANTGKL

-762 SSEFK
+762 SSGFK

-782 EGLRYEGA
+782 EGLRYEGN

-801 NVKGN
+801 NQKGN
-806 MTVGGTIATT
+806 MTVGGTLATT
-816 GDGKVVIL
+816 GDGKVVVL
-824 NKGDGMTVN
+824 NKGDGMKLDGIIT
-833 GTISSA
+833 SEKDA
-839 KDVKVVNKGSQKATV
+839 KIVNKGLEHAENNAKVTTPN
-854 DESKI
+854 KI
-859 TAPNTKKFYEQLRK
+859 WFYEKLK
-873 SSL
+873 

>member
-10 AIVATLSVSGAFAAT
+10 AIAATLSVSGAFAAT

-34 GIFNITPD
+34 GVFNITPD

-114 TVGASGVLNV
+114 AVGASGVLNV

-169 INGKI
+169 IDGKI

-207 RATAATNA
+207 RATAATQA

-322 NGGNVAIGGTLSSD
+322 KGGNVAIGGTLSSD
-336 RDIAITNNSS
+336 RDIAVTNNSS

-528 SGMLIS
+528 SGMTIS
-534 KNAVVTNEGQLKVKN
+534 KNAVVTNEGQLKIKN

-568 FYNDAGK
+568 FYNDAGQ
-575 MKLATAED
+575 MKLATTKD

-762 SSEFK
+762 SSGFK

-782 EGLRYEGA
+782 EGLRYEGN

-801 NVKGN
+801 NQKGN
-806 MTVGGTIATT
+806 MTVGGTLATT
-816 GDGKVVIL
+816 GDGKVVVL
-824 NKGDGMTVN
+824 NKGDGMKLDGIIT
-833 GTISSA
+833 SEKDA
-839 KDVKVVNKGSQKATV
+839 KIVNKGLEHAENNAKVTTPN
-854 DESKI
+854 KI
-859 TAPNTKKFYEQLRK
+859 WFYEKLK
-873 SSL
+873 

>member
-10 AIVATLSVSGAFAAT
+10 AIAATLSVSGAFAAT
-25 DITGVTGNN
+25 DITGVNGNN
-34 GIFNITPD
+34 GVFNITPD

-169 INGKI
+169 IDGKI

-207 RATAATNA
+207 RATAATQA

-322 NGGNVAIGGTLSSD
+322 KGGNVSIGGTLSSD
-336 RDIAITNNSS
+336 RDIAVTNNSS

-528 SGMLIS
+528 SGMTIS

-549 YGADGMTIVG
+549 YGAGGMTIVG

-575 MKLATAED
+575 MKLATTED

-762 SSEFK
+762 SSGFK

-782 EGLRYEGA
+782 EGLRYEGN

-801 NVKGN
+801 NQKGN
-806 MTVGGTIATT
+806 MTVGGTLATT
-816 GDGKVVIL
+816 GDGKVVVL
-824 NKGDGMTVN
+824 NKGDGMKLDGIIT
-833 GTISSA
+833 SEKDA
-839 KDVKVVNKGSQKATV
+839 KIVNKGLEHAENNAKVTTPN
-854 DESKI
+854 KI
-859 TAPNTKKFYEQLRK
+859 WFYEKLK
-873 SSL
+873 

>member
-10 AIVATLSVSGAFAAT
+10 AIAATLSVSGAFAAT

-34 GIFNITPD
+34 GVFNITPD

-114 TVGASGVLNV
+114 AVGASGVLNV

-169 INGKI
+169 IDGKI

-207 RATAATNA
+207 RATAATRA
-215 EALFNNL
+215 EALFNDL

-298 FNKAGDMTINGTLK
+298 FNKAGDMAINGTLK

-322 NGGNVAIGGTLSSD
+322 KGGNVAIGGTLSSD
-336 RDIAITNNSS
+336 RDIAVTNNSS

-528 SGMLIS
+528 SGMTIS

-549 YGADGMTIVG
+549 YGAGGMTIVG

-575 MKLATAED
+575 MKLATTED

-762 SSEFK
+762 SSGFK

-782 EGLRYEGA
+782 EGLRYEGN

-801 NVKGN
+801 NQKGN
-806 MTVGGTIATT
+806 MTVGGTLATT
-816 GDGKVVIL
+816 GDGKVVVL
-824 NKGDGMTVN
+824 NKGDGMKLDGIIT
-833 GTISSA
+833 SEKDA
-839 KDVKVVNKGSQKATV
+839 KIVNKGLEHAENNAKVTTPN
-854 DESKI
+854 KI
-859 TAPNTKKFYEQLRK
+859 WFYEKLK
-873 SSL
+873 

>member
-10 AIVATLSVSGAFAAT
+10 AIAATLSVSGAFAAT

-34 GIFNITPD
+34 GVFNITPD

-169 INGKI
+169 IDGKI
-174 LAREGVQLRGGQI
+174 LARDGVQLRGGQI

-207 RATAATNA
+207 RATAATRA

-322 NGGNVAIGGTLSSD
+322 KGGNVAIGGTLSSD
-336 RDIAITNNSS
+336 RDIAVTNNSS

-528 SGMLIS
+528 SGMTIS

-549 YGADGMTIVG
+549 YGAGGMTIVG
-559 DVNNTGNVT
+559 DVNNIGNVT

-575 MKLATAED
+575 MKLATTED

-762 SSEFK
+762 SSGFK

-782 EGLRYEGA
+782 EGLRYEGN

-801 NVKGN
+801 NQKGN
-806 MTVGGTIATT
+806 MTVGGTLATT
-816 GDGKVVIL
+816 GDGKVVVL
-824 NKGDGMTVN
+824 NKGDGMKLDGIIT
-833 GTISSA
+833 SEKDA
-839 KDVKVVNKGSQKATV
+839 KIVNKGLEHAENNAKVTTPN
-854 DESKI
+854 KI
-859 TAPNTKKFYEQLRK
+859 WFYEKLK
-873 SSL
+873 

>member
-10 AIVATLSVSGAFAAT
+10 AIAATLSVSGAFAAT
-25 DITGVTGNN
+25 DITGVNGNN
-34 GIFNITPD
+34 GVFNITPD

-169 INGKI
+169 IDGKI

-207 RATAATNA
+207 RATAATQA

-322 NGGNVAIGGTLSSD
+322 KGGNVAIGGTLSSD
-336 RDIAITNNSS
+336 RDIAVTNNSS

-516 NNNGNMAIKNTG
+516 SNNGNMAIKNTG
-528 SGMLIS
+528 SGMTIS

-549 YGADGMTIVG
+549 YGAGGMTIVG

-575 MKLATAED
+575 MKLATTED

-762 SSEFK
+762 SSGFK

-782 EGLRYEGA
+782 EGLRYEGN

-801 NVKGN
+801 NQKGN
-806 MTVGGTIATT
+806 MTVGGTLATT
-816 GDGKVVIL
+816 GDGKVVVL
-824 NKGDGMTVN
+824 NKGDGMKLDGIIT
-833 GTISSA
+833 SEKDA
-839 KDVKVVNKGSQKATV
+839 KIVNKGLEHAENNAKVTTPN
-854 DESKI
+854 KI
-859 TAPNTKKFYEQLRK
+859 WFYEKLK
-873 SSL
+873 